1 MSRVGAAPPP
11 PLRRE
16 TLHPAGEVQRW
27 LSGAGGVTVPGLGV
41 ALPYLPPFVS
51 SLDTLHALMSVK
63 EGLEET
69 AFQLL
74 TPAVTPDPGPDHE
87 YCRGSC
93 GETSHPSD
101 PSANVAAVRRLVAKH
116 CAANPAYQMLKARFL
131 SCFTLPALLATFK
144 PIKEKEEALKIT
156 RQATGASPGLLA
168 QRDQIQREIEELQ
181 TALVSLNDPA
191 DVVRGVKR
199 ERAKEK
205 SPSPGTPANRSRG
218 AGESLDPPV
227 KRMRR
232 ITAEAKPLEEAVQA
246 KRDQI
251 KQEIEELQTALVSQ
265 NADDLIGDD
274 SSDSGKSDRELNM
287 ENYLQVNLVYQQ
299 VLLDSLNQLDKLL
312 HQNARAQTA
321 ILFQCGK
328 GAKSFPGYTH
338 RPLKTQD
345 PSGPS
350 GTSYKVYKYCPKLL
364 LRLWYILRVFWRR
377 GRIPDQ
383 WRVAEG
389 VWIPK
394 EENSTQLDQFRII
407 SLLCVE
413 AKVFFSAVSKRLC
426 TYLAENNYIDTSV
439 QKGGISGMPGCLE
452 HTGVVTQL
460 IREARENKGNLSVLW
475 LDLENAFGSIPHKLV
490 QFTLTKHHVPSRC
503 RDLIADYYSNF
514 RMRVSSGEITSSWH
528 NVEIGIITGCTI
540 SVTLFSL
547 AMNML
552 TKSAEPECRGPR
564 TNSGQRQPP
573 IRAFMD
579 DLTVMTESVP
589 GCRWILKGLEE
600 LVEWARMRFK
610 PAKSRSM
617 VLRKGKVVDKFRFNI
632 ADTAIPSISEKPV
645 KSLGKVFD
653 CSLRDTTSIQ
663 STCTELDGWLKSV
676 DKSGLP
682 GKFKA
687 WVYQH
692 GILPRILWP
701 LLVYAVPISTV
712 ETLERR
718 RSVPHHEE
726 SIGNACKDL
735 LSSLEEMDQ
744 RLDILMDEMEDE
756 QQVSLQEL
764 NDVWKQVKETDCSP
778 TQEVLRS
785 TGENQLSGPLQRP
798 GLVDAEAMMIN
809 NALLAN
815 CRSIGRL
822 RLHLLEEERPSS
834 PLAGQTFEQS
844 WQDCLAEVERCKEA
858 LCALQLSE
866 EEVDHILSSQ
876 ILSLIGPCQRQA
888 EERLA
893 TLDKKEADFNTLLC
907 SLRQESPEGALKA
920 SQDRALVYLD
930 HMADSLEGFS
940 STLQGRLSQHVQEI
954 QCSQRAFSR
963 SVEQRLEEV
972 QDSI

>member
-1 MSRVGAAPPP
+1 MSELQLKEV
-11 PLRRE
+11 RE
-16 TLHPAGEVQRW
+16 V
-27 LSGAGGVTVPGLGV
+27 
-41 ALPYLPPFVS
+41 
-51 SLDTLHALMSVK
+51 
-63 EGLEET
+63 
-69 AFQLL
+69 
-74 TPAVTPDPGPDHE
+74 
-87 YCRGSC
+87 
-93 GETSHPSD
+93 
-101 PSANVAAVRRLVAKH
+101 VR
-116 CAANPAYQMLKARFL
+116 KAR
-131 SCFTLPALLATFK
+131 
-144 PIKEKEEALKIT
+144 
-156 RQATGASPGLLA
+156 ASSAP
-168 QRDQIQREIEELQ
+168 
-181 TALVSLNDPA
+181 
-191 DVVRGVKR
+191 
-199 ERAKEK
+199 
-205 SPSPGTPANRSRG
+205 
-218 AGESLDPPV
+218 
-227 KRMRR
+227 
-232 ITAEAKPLEEAVQA
+232 
-246 KRDQI
+246 
-251 KQEIEELQTALVSQ
+251 
-265 NADDLIGDD
+265 
-274 SSDSGKSDRELNM
+274 
-287 ENYLQVNLVYQQ
+287 
-299 VLLDSLNQLDKLL
+299 
-312 HQNARAQTA
+312 
-321 ILFQCGK
+321 
-328 GAKSFPGYTH
+328 
-338 RPLKTQD
+338 
-345 PSGPS
+345 GPS

-528 NVEIGIITGCTI
+528 KVEIGIITGCTI

-718 RSVPHHEE
+718 IHHLGNPKAKRPKDVAMFHEVTEQAMVLLDAGQEVPCELMANILKFQLLQVKASDQQRMATKKGSEEKSKAGPASATKHKASVNRANEDTPPAGVTVERQTKLRRRGEDIQTPKYIDDEPEGGPQHYF
-726 SIGNACKDL
+726 L
-735 LSSLEEMDQ
+735 LTGFLEAQLLPALEAVGVRVDNVIRVQQERGHYNTPERRDSSVVSSERPRGSQKHCVFWSSLGDVLDRGPALSMLQDVA
-744 RLDILMDEMEDE
+744 RLCY
-756 QQVSLQEL
+756 
-764 NDVWKQVKETDCSP
+764 T
-778 TQEVLRS
+778 
-785 TGENQLSGPLQRP
+785 
-798 GLVDAEAMMIN
+798 
-809 NALLAN
+809 
-815 CRSIGRL
+815 
-822 RLHLLEEERPSS
+822 
-834 PLAGQTFEQS
+834 
-844 WQDCLAEVERCKEA
+844 
-858 LCALQLSE
+858 
-866 EEVDHILSSQ
+866 
-876 ILSLIGPCQRQA
+876 
-888 EERLA
+888 
-893 TLDKKEADFNTLLC
+893 
-907 SLRQESPEGALKA
+907 LKA
-920 SQDRALVYLD
+920 VKSCLVCLMSYCHSHLEPHQRVAGLKKHKLVEPQDR
-930 HMADSLEGFS
+930 LED
-940 STLQGRLSQHVQEI
+940 RM
-954 QCSQRAFSR
+954 
-963 SVEQRLEEV
+963 
-972 QDSI
+972 

>member
-1 MSRVGAAPPP
+1 MSELQLKEV
-11 PLRRE
+11 RE
-16 TLHPAGEVQRW
+16 V
-27 LSGAGGVTVPGLGV
+27 
-41 ALPYLPPFVS
+41 
-51 SLDTLHALMSVK
+51 
-63 EGLEET
+63 
-69 AFQLL
+69 
-74 TPAVTPDPGPDHE
+74 
-87 YCRGSC
+87 
-93 GETSHPSD
+93 
-101 PSANVAAVRRLVAKH
+101 VR
-116 CAANPAYQMLKARFL
+116 KAR
-131 SCFTLPALLATFK
+131 
-144 PIKEKEEALKIT
+144 
-156 RQATGASPGLLA
+156 ASSAP
-168 QRDQIQREIEELQ
+168 
-181 TALVSLNDPA
+181 
-191 DVVRGVKR
+191 
-199 ERAKEK
+199 
-205 SPSPGTPANRSRG
+205 
-218 AGESLDPPV
+218 
-227 KRMRR
+227 
-232 ITAEAKPLEEAVQA
+232 
-246 KRDQI
+246 
-251 KQEIEELQTALVSQ
+251 
-265 NADDLIGDD
+265 
-274 SSDSGKSDRELNM
+274 
-287 ENYLQVNLVYQQ
+287 
-299 VLLDSLNQLDKLL
+299 
-312 HQNARAQTA
+312 
-321 ILFQCGK
+321 
-328 GAKSFPGYTH
+328 
-338 RPLKTQD
+338 
-345 PSGPS
+345 GPS

-528 NVEIGIITGCTI
+528 KVEIGIITGCTI

-718 RSVPHHEE
+718 CSWK
-726 SIGNACKDL
+726 AC
-735 LSSLEEMDQ
+735 
-744 RLDILMDEMEDE
+744 
-756 QQVSLQEL
+756 VSLLAGGTPADEEL
-764 NDVWKQVKETDCSP
+764 M
-778 TQEVLRS
+778 
-785 TGENQLSGPLQRP
+785 GPLQLAVQQPQRRLFTLVSQEAIVATIHHLGNPKAKRP
-798 GLVDAEAMMIN
+798 KDVAMFHEVTEQAMV
-809 NALLAN
+809 LLD
-815 CRSIGRL
+815 
-822 RLHLLEEERPSS
+822 
-834 PLAGQTFEQS
+834 AGQ
-844 WQDCLAEVERCKEA
+844 EVPCELMANILKFQ
-858 LCALQLSE
+858 LLQVKASDQQRMATKKGSE
-866 EEVDHILSSQ
+866 EKSKA
-876 ILSLIGPCQRQA
+876 GPA
-888 EERLA
+888 SA
-893 TLDKKEADFNTLLC
+893 TKH
-907 SLRQESPEGALKA
+907 KA
-920 SQDRALVYLD
+920 SGNRANEDTPPAGVTMERQTKLRRRGED
-930 HMADSLEGFS
+930 
-940 STLQGRLSQHVQEI
+940 I
-954 QCSQRAFSR
+954 QTPKY
-963 SVEQRLEEV
+963 
-972 QDSI
+972 I

>member
-1 MSRVGAAPPP
+1 MSELQLKEV
-11 PLRRE
+11 RE
-16 TLHPAGEVQRW
+16 V
-27 LSGAGGVTVPGLGV
+27 
-41 ALPYLPPFVS
+41 
-51 SLDTLHALMSVK
+51 
-63 EGLEET
+63 
-69 AFQLL
+69 
-74 TPAVTPDPGPDHE
+74 
-87 YCRGSC
+87 
-93 GETSHPSD
+93 
-101 PSANVAAVRRLVAKH
+101 VR
-116 CAANPAYQMLKARFL
+116 KAR
-131 SCFTLPALLATFK
+131 
-144 PIKEKEEALKIT
+144 
-156 RQATGASPGLLA
+156 ASSAP
-168 QRDQIQREIEELQ
+168 
-181 TALVSLNDPA
+181 
-191 DVVRGVKR
+191 
-199 ERAKEK
+199 
-205 SPSPGTPANRSRG
+205 
-218 AGESLDPPV
+218 
-227 KRMRR
+227 
-232 ITAEAKPLEEAVQA
+232 
-246 KRDQI
+246 
-251 KQEIEELQTALVSQ
+251 
-265 NADDLIGDD
+265 
-274 SSDSGKSDRELNM
+274 
-287 ENYLQVNLVYQQ
+287 
-299 VLLDSLNQLDKLL
+299 
-312 HQNARAQTA
+312 
-321 ILFQCGK
+321 
-328 GAKSFPGYTH
+328 
-338 RPLKTQD
+338 
-345 PSGPS
+345 GPS

-426 TYLAENNYIDTSV
+426 TYLAENTYIDTSV

-514 RMRVSSGEITSSWH
+514 RMRVSSGAITSSWH
-528 NVEIGIITGCTI
+528 KVEIGIITGCTI

-718 RSVPHHEE
+718 RNNTHNRA
-726 SIGNACKDL
+726 GRKGL
-735 LSSLEEMDQ
+735 
-744 RLDILMDEMEDE
+744 
-756 QQVSLQEL
+756 
-764 NDVWKQVKETDCSP
+764 
-778 TQEVLRS
+778 
-785 TGENQLSGPLQRP
+785 RP
-798 GLVDAEAMMIN
+798 GSGN
-809 NALLAN
+809 TALYYHEPF
-815 CRSIGRL
+815 L
-822 RLHLLEEERPSS
+822 RHNKHM
-834 PLAGQTFEQS
+834 
-844 WQDCLAEVERCKEA
+844 D
-858 LCALQLSE
+858 
-866 EEVDHILSSQ
+866 
-876 ILSLIGPCQRQA
+876 
-888 EERLA
+888 
-893 TLDKKEADFNTLLC
+893 NT
-907 SLRQESPEGALKA
+907 RKPPPN
-920 SQDRALVYLD
+920 
-930 HMADSLEGFS
+930 
-940 STLQGRLSQHVQEI
+940 
-954 QCSQRAFSR
+954 SR
-963 SVEQRLEEV
+963 
-972 QDSI
+972 

>member
-1 MSRVGAAPPP
+1 MSELQLKEV
-11 PLRRE
+11 RE
-16 TLHPAGEVQRW
+16 V
-27 LSGAGGVTVPGLGV
+27 
-41 ALPYLPPFVS
+41 
-51 SLDTLHALMSVK
+51 
-63 EGLEET
+63 
-69 AFQLL
+69 
-74 TPAVTPDPGPDHE
+74 
-87 YCRGSC
+87 
-93 GETSHPSD
+93 
-101 PSANVAAVRRLVAKH
+101 VR
-116 CAANPAYQMLKARFL
+116 KAR
-131 SCFTLPALLATFK
+131 
-144 PIKEKEEALKIT
+144 
-156 RQATGASPGLLA
+156 ASSAP
-168 QRDQIQREIEELQ
+168 
-181 TALVSLNDPA
+181 
-191 DVVRGVKR
+191 
-199 ERAKEK
+199 
-205 SPSPGTPANRSRG
+205 
-218 AGESLDPPV
+218 
-227 KRMRR
+227 
-232 ITAEAKPLEEAVQA
+232 
-246 KRDQI
+246 
-251 KQEIEELQTALVSQ
+251 
-265 NADDLIGDD
+265 
-274 SSDSGKSDRELNM
+274 
-287 ENYLQVNLVYQQ
+287 
-299 VLLDSLNQLDKLL
+299 
-312 HQNARAQTA
+312 
-321 ILFQCGK
+321 
-328 GAKSFPGYTH
+328 
-338 RPLKTQD
+338 
-345 PSGPS
+345 GPS

-426 TYLAENNYIDTSV
+426 TYLAENTYIDTSV
-439 QKGGISGMPGCLE
+439 QEGGISGMPGCLE

-514 RMRVSSGEITSSWH
+514 RMRVSSGAITSSWH
-528 NVEIGIITGCTI
+528 KVEIGIIRGCTI

-573 IRAFMD
+573 IRTFMD

-645 KSLGKVFD
+645 KSLGKVVD

-718 RSVPHHEE
+718 KFRRVFEGIAKVGQSTDLNDFYTELFITERVSGEVNKEHEVRLIETASRKPAKEETPIKLEDIFKPLPGQDQPSRTIMTTGVAGIGKTVLTHKFTLDWAEGKANHDIHFTLPFTFRELNLLKEKEFSLMELLHHFFIQTKGILRYDLFQVVFILDGLDECRLPLDFQNNPIWTDVTKSTSVDVLLTNL
-726 SIGNACKDL
+726 IRGDL
-735 LSSLEEMDQ
+735 LPSARIWITTRPAAANQIPAECVGMVTEVRGFTDPQKEEYF
-744 RLDILMDEMEDE
+744 RKRFRE
-756 QQVSLQEL
+756 
-764 NDVWKQVKETDCSP
+764 ET
-778 TQEVLRS
+778 LAS
-785 TGENQLSGPLQRP
+785 TIIS
-798 GLVDAEAMMIN
+798 
-809 NALLAN
+809 
-815 CRSIGRL
+815 
-822 RLHLLEEERPSS
+822 
-834 PLAGQTFEQS
+834 
-844 WQDCLAEVERCKEA
+844 
-858 LCALQLSE
+858 
-866 EEVDHILSSQ
+866 HIK
-876 ILSLIGPCQRQA
+876 
-888 EERLA
+888 
-893 TLDKKEADFNTLLC
+893 T
-907 SLRQESPEGALKA
+907 
-920 SQDRALVYLD
+920 
-930 HMADSLEGFS
+930 
-940 STLQGRLSQHVQEI
+940 
-954 QCSQRAFSR
+954 SR
-963 SVEQRLEEV
+963 SLH
-972 QDSI
+972 IMCHIP